1 MAKFAENLKQ
11 SFKQIRDSRAEAIT
25 EDTELEYRRNIE
37 DRIRR
42 IKGYDRT
49 AENLLL
55 DLCPSSTMTTQ
66 VAPSDFKAAEFMER
80 DIKIG
85 LDKRNDLIA
94 LEIVVNRY
102 EELFGPY
109 DQASKIKELLPSWVS
124 KVSE

>member
-25 EDTELEYRRNIE
+25 DDTELEYRRNIE

-55 DLCPSSTMTTQ
+55 DLCPSSTMSTQ
-66 VAPSDFKAAEFMER
+66 VAPSDFNPNEFMER

-85 LDKRNDLIA
+85 IDKRNDLIA

-102 EELFGPY
+102 EELFGAY
-109 DQASKIKELLPSWVS
+109 DQASKVKELLPN
-124 KVSE
+124 

>member
-37 DRIRR
+37 DRVRR
-42 IKGYDRT
+42 IKSYDRT

-80 DIKIG
+80 DIQIG
-85 LDKRNDLIA
+85 LNKRNDIIA

-109 DQASKIKELLPSWVS
+109 DQANRIREIIPNWTS

>member
-25 EDTELEYRRNIE
+25 DDTELEYRRNIE

-55 DLCPSSTMTTQ
+55 DLCPSSTMSTQ
-66 VAPSDFKAAEFMER
+66 VAPSDFNPNEFMER

-85 LDKRNDLIA
+85 IDKRNDLIA

-102 EELFGPY
+102 EELFGAY
-109 DQASKIKELLPSWVS
+109 DQAAKVKELLPNWTS
-124 KVSE
+124 KVTE